1 MLVEPVF
8 FEAEFFAPYV
18 ERHRAGY
25 SSALPF
31 PHVVIDD
38 FLPLSVAERIA
49 SDYPGPSFPYFVQ
62 SDTTYQP
69 GKLGKLQE
77 SKFRGL
83 SPLIRHV
90 LNEFNGRVFLDFLE
104 GLTGIEGLV
113 GDPHFRGGA
122 LQQILPGGRLAIH
135 VDFNWDKRRKLD
147 RRLNVLIYFNKDWKD
162 EYGGHLEL
170 WSKDMSRCEKR
181 IVPLFNRCVIF
192 NTTST
197 SYHGHPDPL
206 NCPEGITRRGIAL
219 YYYTNGRPEDEKRAP
234 HPTLWQLR
242 PGETL
247 PTS

>member
-1 MLVEPVF
+1 MLEEPFF
-8 FEAEFFAPYV
+8 FEAEFLAPYAQ
-18 ERHRAGY
+18 RYRPRY

-31 PHVVIDD
+31 PHVVIDG
-38 FLPLSVAERIA
+38 FLPVAVAERIVR
-49 SDYPGPSFPYFVQ
+49 DYPGPSFPFFKQ

-83 SPLIRHV
+83 SPFIRHL
-90 LNEFNGRVFLDFLE
+90 LNEFNARAFLDFLE
-104 GLTGIEGLV
+104 ELTGIEGLI

-122 LQQILPGGRLAIH
+122 LQQILPRGKLAIH
-135 VDFNWDKRRKLD
+135 ADFNFDKRRNLD
-147 RRLNVLIYFNKDWKD
+147 RRINALIYFNKDWKD

-170 WSKDMSRCEKR
+170 WAKDMSRCVSR
-181 IVPLFNRCVIF
+181 IAPLFNRCVIF

-206 NCPEGITRRGIAL
+206 NCPEGITRKAIAL
-219 YYYTNGRPEDEKRAP
+219 YYYTNGRPEEEKRAP
-234 HPTLWQLR
+234 HGTLWQVR
-242 PGETL
+242 PDEAP